1 MKDNDIVNEFC
12 IVVIFV
18 FKNKGLF
25 FMDNIQKSEFR
36 PLDTKVEKDN
46 NFIFIPNMKG
56 KIQSTMGSMS
66 DFYSCDRYSEQ
77 NCFICGVKK

>member
-1 MKDNDIVNEFC
+1 
-12 IVVIFV
+12 
-18 FKNKGLF
+18 
-25 FMDNIQKSEFR
+25 MDKIQKSEFR

-56 KIQSTMGSMS
+56 KMQSTMGSMS
-66 DFYSCDRYSEQ
+66 DFYFCDRYSEQ

>member
-1 MKDNDIVNEFC
+1 MKDNDIVNKFC

-36 PLDTKVEKDN
+36 LLDTKVEKDN
-46 NFIFIPNMKG
+46 NFIFIPNMNG

-77 NCFICGVKK
+77 NRFICGVNK

>member
-1 MKDNDIVNEFC
+1 MKDGKQTYEVN
-12 IVVIFV
+12 V
-18 FKNKGLF
+18 L
-25 FMDNIQKSEFR
+25 
-36 PLDTKVEKDN
+36 VEKDN

-77 NCFICGVKK
+77 NRFICGVNK

>member
-1 MKDNDIVNEFC
+1 MKDNDIVNKFC

-18 FKNKGLF
+18 FNKGLF
-25 FMDNIQKSEFR
+25 FMDKIQKSEFR

-66 DFYSCDRYSEQ
+66 DFYFCDRYSEQ
-77 NCFICGVKK
+77 NRFICGVKK

>member
-1 MKDNDIVNEFC
+1 
-12 IVVIFV
+12 
-18 FKNKGLF
+18 
-25 FMDNIQKSEFR
+25 MDKIQKSEFR

-66 DFYSCDRYSEQ
+66 DFYFCDRYSEQ
-77 NCFICGVKK
+77 NCFTCGVKK